1 MTETNNF
8 NLKNDPVPETT
19 IEDAELAELKSDVA
33 EFEAA
38 SADAESVDLADFA
51 VEDSEVESSEPETE
65 NVAET
70 AELETEAEAEEDP
83 VDVVPDVA
91 VQRAA
96 KKTSIGGQA
105 LIEGLMMLG
114 PDKQAIALRLASGE
128 IDLQVKPRAQGSSKF
143 NVPFLR
149 GSVRLVTQLRTGVNA
164 LMRSAELSSPDE
176 EEAEET
182 SKLDNFL
189 ERHQG
194 LAMTLTVFVS
204 LLLSVAVFV
213 LTPSLIT
220 DLIRSLTG
228 LGQSGNF
235 GGVFLLSLIE
245 GVLRMTIFLLY
256 VWSTSKMK
264 EIKRVWQYHGAE
276 HKTIACYEAGLPLTV
291 ENCRQQPRQHPRCG
305 TSFLFLF
312 MFISILV
319 FALIGRYSVWVNVLL
334 RLVLVPL
341 VAGITYEITRFAGS
355 SDSKLSRI
363 LSKPGLALQN
373 LTTAEPDD
381 SMLEVSIAAMAAV
394 IPENDGEDNW

>member
-19 IEDAELAELKSDVA
+19 FEDAELAELKSDVA

-128 IDLQVKPRAQGSSKF
+128 IDLQVKPRAQRSSKF

-341 VAGITYEITRFAGS
+341 VAGITYEITRFAGR

>member
-1 MTETNNF
+1 
-8 NLKNDPVPETT
+8 
-19 IEDAELAELKSDVA
+19 
-33 EFEAA
+33 
-38 SADAESVDLADFA
+38 
-51 VEDSEVESSEPETE
+51 
-65 NVAET
+65 
-70 AELETEAEAEEDP
+70 
-83 VDVVPDVA
+83 
-91 VQRAA
+91 
-96 KKTSIGGQA
+96 
-105 LIEGLMMLG
+105 
-114 PDKQAIALRLASGE
+114 
-128 IDLQVKPRAQGSSKF
+128 
-143 NVPFLR
+143 
-149 GSVRLVTQLRTGVNA
+149 
-164 LMRSAELSSPDE
+164 
-176 EEAEET
+176 
-182 SKLDNFL
+182 
-189 ERHQG
+189 
-194 LAMTLTVFVS
+194 
-204 LLLSVAVFV
+204 
-213 LTPSLIT
+213 
-220 DLIRSLTG
+220 
-228 LGQSGNF
+228 
-235 GGVFLLSLIE
+235 
-245 GVLRMTIFLLY
+245 
-256 VWSTSKMK
+256 MK

>member
-19 IEDAELAELKSDVA
+19 FEDAELAELKSDVA

-128 IDLQVKPRAQGSSKF
+128 IDLQVKPRAQRSSKF

>member
-1 MTETNNF
+1 
-8 NLKNDPVPETT
+8 
-19 IEDAELAELKSDVA
+19 
-33 EFEAA
+33 
-38 SADAESVDLADFA
+38 
-51 VEDSEVESSEPETE
+51 
-65 NVAET
+65 
-70 AELETEAEAEEDP
+70 
-83 VDVVPDVA
+83 
-91 VQRAA
+91 
-96 KKTSIGGQA
+96 
-105 LIEGLMMLG
+105 
-114 PDKQAIALRLASGE
+114 
-128 IDLQVKPRAQGSSKF
+128 VKPRAQGSSKF

-149 GSVRLVTQLRTGVNA
+149 GSVRLVTQLRTGANA

-228 LGQSGNF
+228 LGQNGNF

-341 VAGITYEITRFAGS
+341 VAGITYEITRFAGR

>member
-19 IEDAELAELKSDVA
+19 FEDAELAELKSDVA

>member
-19 IEDAELAELKSDVA
+19 FEDAELAELKSDVA

-105 LIEGLMMLG
+105 LIEGLMRLG

-128 IDLQVKPRAQGSSKF
+128 IDLQVKPRAQRSSKF

>member
-19 IEDAELAELKSDVA
+19 FEDAELAELKSDVA

-114 PDKQAIALRLASGE
+114 PDKQAIALRLAAGE
-128 IDLQVKPRAQGSSKF
+128 IDLQVKPRAQRSSKF

-341 VAGITYEITRFAGS
+341 VAGITYEITRFAGR

>member
-19 IEDAELAELKSDVA
+19 FEDAELAELKSDVA

-128 IDLQVKPRAQGSSKF
+128 IDLQVKPRAQRSSKF

-319 FALIGRYSVWVNVLL
+319 YALIGRYSVWVNVLL

>member
-8 NLKNDPVPETT
+8 NLKNDPVPEASF
-19 IEDAELAELKSDVA
+19 EDAELTELKSDVA
-33 EFEAA
+33 ELEAA
-38 SADAESVDLADFA
+38 TSEAESVESA
-51 VEDSEVESSEPETE
+51 VTTE
-65 NVAET
+65 
-70 AELETEAEAEEDP
+70 LEAEAEAEADP
-83 VDVVPDVA
+83 NVTVTVPDVA

-114 PDKQAIALRLASGE
+114 PDKQATAVRLPSGE
-128 IDLQVKPRAQGSSKF
+128 IDLQVKPRAQRSSNF

-164 LMRSAELSSPDE
+164 LMRSAELSSTE
-176 EEAEET
+176 EEVEEA
-182 SKLDNFL
+182 SKLDSFL

-213 LTPSLIT
+213 LIPSLIT

-228 LGQSGNF
+228 LGHNGTF

-245 GVLRMTIFLLY
+245 GVLRMFIFLLY

-291 ENCRQQPRQHPRCG
+291 DNCRQQPRQHPRCG

-341 VAGITYEITRFAGS
+341 VAGITYEITRFAGR

-394 IPENDGEDNW
+394 IPEDDGEDDW

>member
-19 IEDAELAELKSDVA
+19 FEDAELAELKSDVA

-128 IDLQVKPRAQGSSKF
+128 IDLQVKPRAQRSSKF

-235 GGVFLLSLIE
+235 GDVFLLSLIE

>member
-19 IEDAELAELKSDVA
+19 FEDAELAELKSDVA

-228 LGQSGNF
+228 LGQNGNF

-341 VAGITYEITRFAGS
+341 VAGITYEITRFAGR

>member
-19 IEDAELAELKSDVA
+19 FEDAELAELKSDVA

-83 VDVVPDVA
+83 VDAVPDVA

-128 IDLQVKPRAQGSSKF
+128 IDLQVKPRAQRSSKF

>member
-1 MTETNNF
+1 LTETNNF

-19 IEDAELAELKSDVA
+19 FEDAELAELKSDVA

-128 IDLQVKPRAQGSSKF
+128 IDLQVKPRAQRSSKF

>member
-19 IEDAELAELKSDVA
+19 FEDAELAELKSDVA

-51 VEDSEVESSEPETE
+51 VEDSEVEFSEPETE

-128 IDLQVKPRAQGSSKF
+128 IDLQVKPRAQRSSKF

>member
-19 IEDAELAELKSDVA
+19 FEDAELAELKSDVA

-38 SADAESVDLADFA
+38 SAEAEHVDLADFA
-51 VEDSEVESSEPETE
+51 AKDSEVEFSEPETE

-128 IDLQVKPRAQGSSKF
+128 IDLQVKPRAQRSSKF

-341 VAGITYEITRFAGS
+341 VAGITYEITRFAGR